1 MPVAPTASP
10 RLLLVDTRALP
21 EVFERVLTAKRL
33 LASGEASSAS
43 DAARQ
48 AGISRTAFYKY
59 RDLVFPYDA
68 TAGGSLLTV
77 HLLLNDRPGVLS
89 AVLAAFAD
97 AGANLLTVNQN
108 IPVGGAATVS
118 LAART
123 DRLRLPTEEFLQTL
137 AGIPGVKRILRINNE

>member
-1 MPVAPTASP
+1 MPTATNP
-10 RLLLVDTRALP
+10 RLLLVDARALP
-21 EVFERVLTAKRL
+21 DVFERVLTAKEL
-33 LASGEASSAS
+33 LACGEAASAS

-68 TAGGSLLTV
+68 AAGGNLLTV
-77 HLLLNDRPGVLS
+77 NLLLSDRPGVLS

-123 DRLRLPTEEFLQTL
+123 DRLALPVEEFLQTL
-137 AGIPGVKRILRINNE
+137 TGISGVKRLLRVNNE

>member
-1 MPVAPTASP
+1 MSTTSNTAS

-33 LASGEASSAS
+33 LANGEATSAS

-59 RDLVFPYDA
+59 RDLVFAHDA
-68 TAGGSLLTV
+68 AAGGDLLTV
-77 HLLLNDRPGVLS
+77 HLLLSDRPGVLS

-123 DRLRLPTEEFLQTL
+123 DRLSVSTEEFVQTL
-137 AGIPGVKRILRINNE
+137 AGIAGVKRILRVNNE